1 MILRACEELNQC
13 GHPSQRV
20 LTGCRRMPWRHQAR
34 IDRPTGARLWHPGVR
49 CPPGSAQHVSRG
61 AADERTLAYRAQN
74 RQHPGPAHH
83 DGRWCSALS
92 PRAATARGR
101 PGLWATLRDLSEDPA
116 RSIPIGSEHPGGPTA
131 LRVPIWFA
139 PSEACSAWLSR
150 GSLPCPSAAR
160 RTGRQRA
167 APLWPTR
174 HSPSLGCAVPVKL
187 APDSGPHV
195 ARAALVRHQGSVT
208 SSVCPFTSTV

>member
-13 GHPSQRV
+13 GHASQRV

-101 PGLWATLRDLSEDPA
+101 PGLWATLRDLSKDPA
-116 RSIPIGSEHPGGPTA
+116 RSIPTGSEHPGGANSPPRAHVVRTLRSVQRLA
-131 LRVPIWFA
+131 LSWVPA
-139 PSEACSAWLSR
+139 LSFGCQAYR
-150 GSLPCPSAAR
+150 PPKSRSPLANPPFPIIGMRCTR
-160 RTGRQRA
+160 QTG
-167 APLWPTR
+167 T
-174 HSPSLGCAVPVKL
+174 
-187 APDSGPHV
+187 
-195 ARAALVRHQGSVT
+195 
-208 SSVCPFTSTV
+208 